1 MAKYDHKLFE
11 KDIPKQQREELLK
24 HVFFSSKGKG
34 VYEPVG
40 GNAFNPA
47 PFESAMILNFGW
59 KLWCK
64 QQTRIEKLKDEQA

>member
-1 MAKYDHKLFE
+1 MVKCDHKLFE

-34 VYEPVG
+34 SYEPVG
-40 GNAFNPA
+40 GNILNPI
-47 PFESAMILNFGW
+47 PFESAAILNFGW

-64 QQTRIEKLKDEQA
+64 QQTRINKLKDEQD